1 MNNKEM
7 EIREGD
13 KIYFKNHPTIIVGM
27 RQANGMKVKNLEKK
41 YGKIEKIQRPPAYA
55 TIYVHK
61 EILDDAEKRYL
72 KGVIRPFKDEVIR
85 ISKIPARWSD
95 EFIQIE
101 LKAEMLSLPYFK
113 EGTMYK
119 NMQLHKN
126 YTVKE
131 LGLYE

>member
-13 KIYFKNHPTIIVGM
+13 KIYFKNHPAIIVGM

-41 YGKIEKIQRPPAYA
+41 YGKIEEIQRPNFYNR
-55 TIYVHK
+55 IYKNK

-72 KGVIRPFKDEVIR
+72 KAVIRPYKKERIKCIR
-85 ISKIPARWSD
+85 KTYGFRGEYIDIVLTNDDIA
-95 EFIQIE
+95 
-101 LKAEMLSLPYFK
+101 LPYF
-113 EGTMYK
+113 EHNTMYK
-119 NMQLHKN
+119 GMDIDKE

>member
-1 MNNKEM
+1 MDNKEM

-41 YGKIEKIQRPPAYA
+41 YGKIEKIQRAPVYA
-55 TIYVHK
+55 TIYKHK

-72 KGVIRPFKDEVIR
+72 KAVIRPYKG
-85 ISKIPARWSD
+85 
-95 EFIQIE
+95 QINCIKKTSGFRGE
-101 LKAEMLSLPYFK
+101 YIDIVLTNNEDIALPYF
-113 EGTMYK
+113 EHNTMYK
-119 NMQLHKN
+119 GMDIDKE